1 MAPIVRDYTVILT
14 PEPEARGYS
23 VTVLALPEVAT
34 QGETV
39 EEALA
44 MAREAIELSL
54 SQRLPAVTAK
64 AMVRVPLRSG
74 FEELRQKGARIESSA
89 NRTFA
94 HSSSVTERRPQNILR
109 MRDGICH

>member
-14 PEPEARGYS
+14 PEPEVGGYS
-23 VTVLALPEVAT
+23 VTVPALPEVAT

-54 SQRLPAVTAK
+54 E
-64 AMVRVPLRSG
+64 VRRDQGDPIPSDVEPL
-74 FEELRQKGARIESSA
+74 EKRIHIEIEA
-89 NRTFA
+89 A
-94 HSSSVTERRPQNILR
+94 
-109 MRDGICH
+109 

>member
-14 PEPEARGYS
+14 PEPEVGGYS
-23 VTVLALPEVAT
+23 VTVPALPEVAT

-54 SQRLPAVTAK
+54 
-64 AMVRVPLRSG
+64 
-74 FEELRQKGARIESSA
+74 ELR
-89 NRTFA
+89 
-94 HSSSVTERRPQNILR
+94 
-109 MRDGICH
+109 RDQVIRA

>member
-14 PEPEARGYS
+14 PELEAGGYS
-23 VTVLALPEVAT
+23 VTVPALPEVAT

-54 SQRLPAVTAK
+54 EVRRDEGDPIPADVAPLEQRVHVEIDAA
-64 AMVRVPLRSG
+64 
-74 FEELRQKGARIESSA
+74 
-89 NRTFA
+89 
-94 HSSSVTERRPQNILR
+94 
-109 MRDGICH
+109 

>member
-14 PEPEARGYS
+14 REPEVGGYS
-23 VTVLALPEVAT
+23 VAVPALPEVAT

-54 SQRLPAVTAK
+54 EVRRDQREPIPFDVE
-64 AMVRVPLRSG
+64 PLEKRIHI
-74 FEELRQKGARIESSA
+74 ELEAA
-89 NRTFA
+89 
-94 HSSSVTERRPQNILR
+94 
-109 MRDGICH
+109 